1 MNSFGGLLPERY
13 PQHDLFICDV
23 YDAVLKDLIGTEEY
37 PFYSLSKNSKKP
49 EMIVKRYEDECG
61 NWL

>member
-23 YDAVLKDLIGTEEY
+23 SDAVLKDLIT
-37 PFYSLSKNSKKP
+37 
-49 EMIVKRYEDECG
+49 
-61 NWL
+61 